1 MTNFKTSD
9 FNGHALFDDAALESV
24 AGGMIKIKTFPT
36 FPPTTGPTIPTGPG
50 LPPFGPCFP
59 TGPVIRF

>member
-9 FNGHALFDDAALESV
+9 FNDHALLDDAALESV
-24 AGGMIKIKTFPT
+24 AGGMIKITTWPT
-36 FPPTTGPTIPTGPG
+36 FPPSTGPTFPTGPG
-50 LPPFGPCFP
+50 FPPFGPCFP